1 MSEKLKAPKI
11 TNYISYLG
19 RVGYRNVDCSF
30 SYDEKSYLIIDEL
43 FEIIKQIEPVSQN
56 GARELWLRAERGT
69 LEDFGNVDEMI
80 EDGEVENRNELER
93 WWLDEF
99 PDETVWYHFTAVEDE
114 DIGYRMILLGNKFI
128 IEVDPR
134 CEKDY
139 PHDISELAEWLLDSV
154 KECISEIK
162 DGTYNAIVEEG
173 LPPQHRTGTI
183 VRRHLW
189 DAFPEARESFFKD
202 ISKADVEDF
211 IALARAQDSELES
224 TNGRLKTV
232 TANDF
237 YSFCALGYKV
247 NNYKDCDLSP
257 KEQYYRHADG
267 RDDGLGEIDAD
278 SPEAFSEWYHNRNR
292 HGGHPWEVCRGG
304 NSTHVSLYVV
314 SDKDGFYLS
323 VAGDAWSRT
332 IETVKFY
339 LALRKAELPVFIH
352 EAESLAAR
360 LDETEKIGIVPDG
373 VMPAYC
379 QSWFP
384 KEHIIDYMNLPTEKA
399 TELLPFCVWQPVTQV
414 QLLAKDSK

>member
-154 KECISEIK
+154 KEC
-162 DGTYNAIVEEG
+162 
-173 LPPQHRTGTI
+173 
-183 VRRHLW
+183 
-189 DAFPEARESFFKD
+189 
-202 ISKADVEDF
+202 
-211 IALARAQDSELES
+211 
-224 TNGRLKTV
+224 
-232 TANDF
+232 
-237 YSFCALGYKV
+237 
-247 NNYKDCDLSP
+247 
-257 KEQYYRHADG
+257 
-267 RDDGLGEIDAD
+267 
-278 SPEAFSEWYHNRNR
+278 
-292 HGGHPWEVCRGG
+292 
-304 NSTHVSLYVV
+304 
-314 SDKDGFYLS
+314 
-323 VAGDAWSRT
+323 
-332 IETVKFY
+332 
-339 LALRKAELPVFIH
+339 
-352 EAESLAAR
+352 
-360 LDETEKIGIVPDG
+360 KIGRAHV
-373 VMPAYC
+373 
-379 QSWFP
+379 
-384 KEHIIDYMNLPTEKA
+384 
-399 TELLPFCVWQPVTQV
+399 
-414 QLLAKDSK
+414 